1 MRIAFRVQW
10 VAPWRKEKSLPFV
23 AVIIN
28 LFVRLDLLA
37 VDSTAR
43 FALGMGERTKWTTP
57 SHSAA
62 AMRAI
67 H

>member
-1 MRIAFRVQW
+1 M
-10 VAPWRKEKSLPFV
+10 SFV
-23 AVIIN
+23 AVVIN

-62 AMRAI
+62 AIRAF